1 MRVEVISIGDELLL
15 GQTVN
20 TNASWIGQNLSL
32 IGAEVIHGSV
42 IRDNKTEIIDTL
54 TSALAKADVVI
65 ITGGLGPTQD
75 DITKST
81 LSEFFKTELILNNE
95 VLERVKSFFVARGK
109 EMLDVNIR
117 QAFLPKSAIVL
128 RNDMGTASGMWFEHD
143 GKVVI
148 SLPGVPYEMKHIIQ
162 ERVMERLQKQFNSE
176 KAFHQTIQLQ
186 GIGESY
192 FADGIKELEATLS
205 EESIKIAYL
214 PSTSLLRLR
223 FSCKDTIN
231 NKRLIGEAI
240 KKIKSEFRNH
250 FVGDDRKTLSEV
262 VGELLIQQNAKLSTV
277 ESCTGGAISK
287 EIVSVSGSSEYFEG
301 AIVSY
306 SNRIKNEL
314 VGVSLKSLENF
325 GAVSQ
330 EVVEEMATFGRLKM
344 KSDYCISVSGIAGPN
359 GGSEVKK
366 VGLVWIAIAS
376 ADGVEARSFQ
386 FGDNRERNIIST
398 VLTALNLLRC
408 RLLPI
413 NKEKS

>member
-1 MRVEVISIGDELLL
+1 MRVEVISIGDELLI

-20 TNASWIGQNLSL
+20 TNASWIGEQLSL
-32 IGAEVIHGSV
+32 IGANIIHGSV
-42 IRDNKTEIIDTL
+42 IRDNKLEIIETL
-54 TSALAKADVVI
+54 TTALKRVDVVI

-81 LSEFFKTELILNNE
+81 LAEFFKTELILNKD
-95 VLERVKSFFVARGK
+95 VLKHVKSFFDARGK
-109 EMLDVNIR
+109 DMLDVNKL
-117 QAFLPKSAIVL
+117 QAHLPESAVVL
-128 RNDMGTASGMWFEHD
+128 KNNVGTASGMWFEQD

-148 SLPGVPYEMKHIIQ
+148 SLPGVPYEMKHIIK
-162 ERVMERLQKQFNSE
+162 ERVLEQLQEQFNSA
-176 KAFHQTIQLQ
+176 KTFHKTIQLQ

-192 FADGIKELEATLS
+192 VANRIESLEDTLSLEGIKL
-205 EESIKIAYL
+205 AYL
-214 PSTSLLRLR
+214 PSTSLLRIR
-223 FSCKDTIN
+223 FSCEDTLG
-231 NKRLIGEAI
+231 NKTLISGAVT
-240 KKIKSEFRNH
+240 KIKSEFKNH
-250 FVGDDRKTLSEV
+250 FVGDDKKSLSEV
-262 VGELLIQQNAKLSTV
+262 VGELLIQNNATLSTV

-287 EIVSVSGSSEYFEG
+287 EIVRVSGSSEYFEG

-306 SNRIKNEL
+306 SNSSKNEL
-314 VGVSLKSLENF
+314 VGVSLKSLEKF
-325 GAVSQ
+325 GAVSK

-376 ADGVEARSFQ
+376 IDGVEARSFQ

-408 RLLPI
+408 SLLPI